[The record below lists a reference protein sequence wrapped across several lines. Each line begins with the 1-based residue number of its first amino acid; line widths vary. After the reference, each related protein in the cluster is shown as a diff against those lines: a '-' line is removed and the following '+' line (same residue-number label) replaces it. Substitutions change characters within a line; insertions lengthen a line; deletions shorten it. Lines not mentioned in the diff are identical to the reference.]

1 MNRIDHI
8 NKITTYSARFVLE
21 VEGFNATSQYHI
33 NIHAE
38 SFLIPIL
45 NETFGLQL
53 ENFNST
59 QKKNF
64 PAIDLADFKNK
75 VAFQIT
81 STADLDKIKRTLES
95 FSKYKLDQ
103 QFDVLYIYIITHK
116 KEKYNVT
123 KLADVI
129 PDGFAFDIDEH
140 ILDKD
145 DLLKKINGISSTPK
159 LYALAKIF
167 EHEFSDVQIQTR
179 QQKFISGYLSNEPEA
194 ILPNMLRVT
203 FPSALYKAELNIANE
218 AEILE
223 DVNQYLISNERKP
236 IKSMKKG
243 KLIKHALRMKNV
255 YSAEW
260 VTYENCIYT
269 FIDLS
274 DPLEPMRQIVETGNV
289 ERFECAEFYDTND
302 DYKRIFKHLLRNTL
316 TVFCKQ
322 KQIEWFGPREIFRFA
337 NNRVVPNQK
346 RLKWKGKKEAT
357 KTVIFEMMNK
367 KEQHIICYRNLAF
380 RSSFLD
386 LGEDWFLVINPT
398 WSFTNPGGYKESRF
412 ESDYM
417 SGIKRMEN
425 NSAVCNYFRFFS
437 YYFTHVDLFTREYP
451 YLKLHPVEPLT
462 ISPKLEEAT
471 WNPAKVP
478 VKKGK
483 ALEAELQ
490 VDNELS
496 DNSLFE

>member
-8 NKITTYSARFVLE
+8 NKITTYAARFVLE

-38 SFLIPIL
+38 SFLIPVL
-45 NETFGLQL
+45 NETFGLEL
-53 ENFNST
+53 ENLNST
-59 QKKNF
+59 QKKNY

-75 VAFQIT
+75 VAFQVT
-81 STADLDKIKRTLES
+81 STADFDKIKSTLET

-116 KEKYNVT
+116 KEKYNAP
-123 KLADVI
+123 KLAGVI
-129 PDGFAFDIDEH
+129 PNSFTFDSDEH

-145 DLLKKINGISSTPK
+145 DLLKKINAIISTPK
-159 LYALAKIF
+159 LHAIAKIF

-179 QQKFISGYLSNEPEA
+179 QQKFVSGYLSTETEV
-194 ILPNMLRVT
+194 ILPNMLRIA
-203 FPSALYKAELNIANE
+203 FPTALYKAELNIANE
-218 AEILE
+218 AEIIA
-223 DVNQYLISNERKP
+223 DVNQYLVSNNRKT

-274 DPLEPMRQIVETGNV
+274 DSLEPMRQILDTGTI
-289 ERFECAEFYDTND
+289 EQFECEEFHKTND
-302 DYKRIFKHLLRNTL
+302 DNKRLFKHLLRNTL
-316 TVFCKQ
+316 TTFCRLKL
-322 KQIEWFGPREIFRFA
+322 IEWYGPREIFRFA
-337 NNRVVPNQK
+337 NNPKVPNQK
-346 RLKWKGKKEAT
+346 KLKWKGKKEAT

-412 ESDYM
+412 EADYM

-437 YYFTHVDLFTREYP
+437 YYFTYVDLFSQEYK
-451 YLKLHPVEPLT
+451 YLKLYPVEPLI
-462 ISPKLEEAT
+462 ISPRLEEAT
-471 WNPAKVP
+471 WNPAKIP
-478 VKKGK
+478 AKKGR

-496 DNSLFE
+496 DNTLFE

>member
-1 MNRIDHI
+1 MNRIDFT
-8 NKITTYSARFVLE
+8 NKINTYAARFVLE

-38 SFLIPIL
+38 SFLIPVL
-45 NETFGLQL
+45 NETFGLEL
-53 ENFNST
+53 ENINTT

-64 PAIDLADFKNK
+64 PAIDLADFKNR
-75 VAFQIT
+75 VAFQVT
-81 STADLDKIKRTLES
+81 ATADLEKIKGTLET
-95 FSKYKLDQ
+95 FFRHKLNE

-116 KEKYNVT
+116 KEKYKPS
-123 KLADVI
+123 KLGELI
-129 PDGFAFDIDEH
+129 PDNFSFDIDEH

-159 LYALAKIF
+159 LQAISKIY

-179 QQKFISGYLSNEPEA
+179 QQKFVSGYLSTETES
-194 ILPNMLRVT
+194 ILPNMLRVS
-203 FPSALYKAELNIANE
+203 FPQALYKAELNIENE
-218 AEILE
+218 DLIIA
-223 DVNQYLISNERKP
+223 DVNEFLVKNERKP

-243 KLIKHALRMKNV
+243 KLIKHALRMKNS

-269 FIDLS
+269 FIDLTNS
-274 DPLEPMRQIVETGNV
+274 FEPMRQIIDTGTI
-289 ERFECAEFYDTND
+289 ERFECAEFYETND

-316 TVFCKQ
+316 MAFCKL
-322 KQIEWFGPREIFRFA
+322 KLIEWFGPREIFRFA
-337 NNRVVPNQK
+337 NNPKVPNQK
-346 RLKWKGKKEAT
+346 KLKWKGKKEAT

-412 ESDYM
+412 EADYM

-425 NSAVCNYFRFFS
+425 NNAVCNYFRFFS
-437 YYFTHVDLFTREYP
+437 YYFTYVDLFTPEYP
-451 YLKLHPVEPLT
+451 HLKLHPVEPLT

-471 WNPAKVP
+471 WKPAKVP
-478 VKKGK
+478 TKKGK
-483 ALEAELQ
+483 ALEADLEI
-490 VDNELS
+490 DNELS
-496 DNSLFE
+496 DNTLFE

>member
-21 VEGFNATSQYHI
+21 VEGFNATNQYHI

-38 SFLIPIL
+38 SFLIPVL

-53 ENFNST
+53 ENLNAT
-59 QKKNF
+59 QKKNY
-64 PAIDLADFKNK
+64 PAIDLADFKNR
-75 VAFQIT
+75 VAFQVT
-81 STADLDKIKRTLES
+81 STADIDKIKGTLET
-95 FSKYKLDQ
+95 FAKYRLNE
-103 QFDVLYIYIITHK
+103 QFDVLYIYIITQK
-116 KEKYNVT
+116 KEKYNQS
-123 KLADVI
+123 KLSNLI
-129 PDGFAFDIDEH
+129 PDNFYFDVNEH

-145 DLLKKINGISSTPK
+145 DLLKKINAISSTPK
-159 LYALAKIF
+159 LHLIAKIF

-179 QQKFISGYLSNEPEA
+179 QQKFISGYLSNETEA
-194 ILPNMLRVT
+194 ILPNMLRIT
-203 FPSALYKAELNIANE
+203 FPGSLYKAELNITNE
-218 AEILE
+218 AVILE
-223 DVNQYLISNERKP
+223 DINKYLINNDRKP
-236 IKSMKKG
+236 IKSMKKA
-243 KLIKHALRMKNV
+243 KLVKNALRMKNV
-255 YSAEW
+255 YSSEW

-269 FIDLS
+269 FIDLF
-274 DPLEPMRQIVETGNV
+274 DPSEPMRQIIEEGNI
-289 ERFECAEFYDTND
+289 ERFECADFYETND

-316 TVFCKQ
+316 MVFCKQ
-322 KQIEWFGPREIFRFA
+322 KLIEWFGPREIFRFA
-337 NNRVVPNQK
+337 NNPKVPNQK

-380 RSSFLD
+380 KSSFLD
-386 LGEDWFLVINPT
+386 LGEDWFLIINPT

-471 WNPAKVP
+471 WNPAKAP
-478 VKKGK
+478 VKKGT